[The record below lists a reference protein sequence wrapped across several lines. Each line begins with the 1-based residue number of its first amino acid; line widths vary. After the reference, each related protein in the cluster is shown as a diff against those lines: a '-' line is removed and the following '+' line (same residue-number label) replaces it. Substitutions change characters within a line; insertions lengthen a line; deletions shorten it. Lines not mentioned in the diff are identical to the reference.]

1 MIGNGT
7 ERDNPR
13 KVLADWKDKRVT
25 IVGVLD
31 YLFETKNTRR
41 PFLIGVFQDV
51 ELELPTR
58 ARHYLGHLYLQHA
71 ETLKGCPLG
80 SRVRC
85 SCGVKPYV
93 KQPKDGLGKPYQ
105 DWGLTYPNDIEVLPG
120 PVFLPT
126 AQEPPPARVTAA
138 NGPPPAPAPPPACDP
153 YDAIIR
159 VREGVEKAGGV
170 AAVTAL
176 LDAVAGVGGPDA
188 AALVMGLAGGVGGC
202 EKLKRLLDILK
213 L

>member
-13 KVLADWKDKRVT
+13 KVLADWKDRRVT
-25 IVGVLD
+25 ITGVLEN
-31 YLFETKNTRR
+31 LVENKNSRT
-41 PFLIGVFQDV
+41 PFLVGVFQDV

-80 SRVRC
+80 RRVRC
-85 SCGVKPYV
+85 QCAVKPYL
-93 KQPKDGLGKPYQ
+93 KRPKGGSGKAHE
-105 DWGLTYPNDIEVLPG
+105 DWCLTYPGDIQVLPG
-120 PVFLPT
+120 PVFLAT
-126 AQEPPPARVTAA
+126 AQEPPPAPPAPK
-138 NGPPPAPAPPPACDP
+138 PPPPAPPPACDP
-153 YDAIIR
+153 YDAILR

-170 AAVTAL
+170 AAVAAL
-176 LDAVAGVGGPDA
+176 LDAVAGVGGADA
-188 AALVMGLAGGVGGC
+188 AAGVIGLADSLGGC
-202 EKLKRLLDILK
+202 EKLKRLLDVLK